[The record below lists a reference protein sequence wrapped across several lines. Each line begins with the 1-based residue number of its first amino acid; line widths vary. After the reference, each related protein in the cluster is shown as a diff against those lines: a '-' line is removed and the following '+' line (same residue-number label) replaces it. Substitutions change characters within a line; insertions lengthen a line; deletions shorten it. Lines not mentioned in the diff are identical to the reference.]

1 MTKKIYLAGPDVF
14 LPNARAQ
21 LMKKADLV
29 RAAGFIALS
38 PGDLEIPPQP
48 TKHGFGLAISA
59 VDEQMMLDA
68 DGVIANLTPFRGICA
83 DPGTVFELGFMCAL
97 NKTVYGYTNVSQ
109 NHYQRTI
116 GFYNGDV
123 STDENGQTRGSDGLS
138 LENFEMAEN
147 LMLDG
152 GIERRGGVFVVHNA
166 APEELYTDLTGFI
179 ACLDLIKQ
187 KWA

>member
-14 LPNARAQ
+14 LPDARVQ
-21 LMKKADLV
+21 LGKKADLV
-29 RAAGFIALS
+29 RAAGFIPLS
-38 PGDLEIPPQP
+38 PGDLDIPPQS
-48 TKHGFGLAISA
+48 TKHAFGLAISA
-59 VDEQMMLDA
+59 VDEQMMLVA

-97 NKTVYGYTNVSQ
+97 GKTVYGYTNVSQ
-109 NHYQRTI
+109 NHYQRTV
-116 GFYNGDV
+116 GFYNGNV
-123 STDENGQTRGSDGLS
+123 ATDEAGQTRGSDGLS

-166 APEELYTDLTGFI
+166 RPEELYTDLTGFI
-179 ACLDLIKQ
+179 DCLERIKQ